1 MASSALTEHK
11 PKILCTGIA
20 VQDIVMRVERFPAPG
35 EKVHGSEFMTIGGG
49 CAANAAVSI
58 ARLGGDVVFAGPLGG
73 DDDAVSSRIVAELEA
88 EGIACS
94 GIVRAPG
101 ATASVSLVLIDG
113 TGEKSIAT
121 RRGKRLS
128 EAPPGNTKG
137 LVADVDAVLADNRF
151 PDFAA
156 ELCRAG
162 RTRNLPVVVDLDQ
175 ASEPRHPLIALGTHV
190 IASREALRGMTG
202 ENDPGAGLRA
212 LSGYATGLVAVSDGP
227 NGVYWLEE
235 STPRHIPAF
244 RVEVVDSLGAG
255 DVFHGAFTLAL
266 VEGRKIADALRFAS
280 AVAAI
285 KCTRFG
291 GGAAAPRRAEVN
303 EFLRQQ
309 RL

>member
-1 MASSALTEHK
+1 MASSALTERTS
-11 PKILCTGIA
+11 KILCTCIA

-35 EKVHGSEFMTIGGG
+35 EKVHGSEFMTVGGG

-58 ARLGGDVVFAGPLGG
+58 VRLGGDVVFAGPLGG
-73 DDDAVSSRIVAELEA
+73 ADDAVSSRIVAELEA

-113 TGEKSIAT
+113 AGEKSIAT
-121 RRGKRLS
+121 RRGKGLS
-128 EAPPGNTKG
+128 QARPANEG

-162 RTRNLPVVVDLDQ
+162 RARNLPVVVDLDQ

-190 IASREALRGMTG
+190 IASRDALRGMTG
-202 ENDPGAGLRA
+202 EDDPGAGLKA
-212 LSGYATGLVAVSDGP
+212 LVGYTPGFVAVSDGP
-227 NGVYWLEE
+227 NGVYWLEQ
-235 STPRHIPAF
+235 STLRHMPAF
-244 RVEVVDSLGAG
+244 RVDVVDSLGAG

-285 KCTRFG
+285 KCPRFG
-291 GGAAAPRRAEVN
+291 GGAAAPRRAEVD

-309 RL
+309 GP